1 MRLKSIEYM
10 EREKGDRD
18 RENLNF
24 GLWTTGVGL
33 VKGVGCGVGK
43 GYVAP

>member
-1 MRLKSIEYM
+1 M

-33 VKGVGCGVGK
+33 VKGAGGGGGQRIC
-43 GYVAP
+43 AP